1 MSGTCSAGAYS
12 GLPTATTSDLGVVKI
27 AAGGRINVFEGII
40 STDNTDTVTENSDA
54 LVTSGGVFTAIQ
66 NISATISLT
75 RTNVGAFGL
84 NIVRNMN
91 ASLVYYTWNNSI
103 DNYRGITHTN
113 STAVETGSVFT
124 SETGG
129 QFQIT
134 VNLVCSDS
142 GGNTRT
148 FLNAWVRVYHPEAE
162 WNGYSTT
169 TRGGWDYSVFL
180 GCGYN
185 RGLSGT
191 NQVSYGGNCTL
202 TLSANEQFEIVSTRQ
217 YSHGSGNH
225 VNTDTGESR
234 LHITK
239 ISHTLT

>member
-1 MSGTCSAGAYS
+1 MVLYRTEMVIDANGKVGINATAPAELLDVNGTIKTTNLNVTGTC
-12 GLPTATTSDLGVVKI
+12 T
-27 AAGGRINVFEGII
+27 
-40 STDNTDTVTENSDA
+40 
-54 LVTSGGVFTAIQ
+54 IQ
-66 NISATISLT
+66 NISATISQT
-75 RTNVGAFGL
+75 RTNVGAFDL

-113 STAVETGSVFT
+113 STAVETGSLFT

-134 VNLVCSDS
+134 VNLVCSAS

-202 TLSANEQFEIVSTRQ
+202 TLPANEQFEIVSTRQ
-217 YSHGSGNH
+217 CSHGSGNH

-239 ISHTLT
+239 ISHTLP